1 MIQGY
6 HQKKQHEQQL
16 QEPPTITMTTAIS
29 SYLDKAV
36 ISLDDILIGYVKEE
50 EENNKMMMGIN
61 DDDDGNKFIIPS
73 CKVIS
78 VDKRNTNSLI
88 VDLEY
93 SEAVKYR
100 IFE

>member
-1 MIQGY
+1 MPSEKTTGTTTTS
-6 HQKKQHEQQL
+6 
-16 QEPPTITMTTAIS
+16 PP
-29 SYLDKAV
+29 SYLNKAI
-36 ISLDDILIGYVKEE
+36 ISLDDILIGCVKEE
-50 EENNKMMMGIN
+50 EGENNKMMMMGIN
-61 DDDDGNKFIIPS
+61 DDNGSKFIIPS

-78 VDKRNTNSLI
+78 VDKRNTNTLI

>member
-1 MIQGY
+1 MIFTY
-6 HQKKQHEQQL
+6 IILHHYKQL
-16 QEPPTITMTTAIS
+16 
-29 SYLDKAV
+29 LK
-36 ISLDDILIGYVKEE
+36 LKEE
-50 EENNKMMMGIN
+50 EEENKMVVGIS
-61 DDDDGNKFIIPS
+61 DADDGNKFIIPS